1 MTEQLK
7 SEFTTNTSSDEISK
21 MDVSV
26 GPGLRSKVEAYIA
39 ELDGISID
47 DLRDKK
53 DNLWCL
59 MQEFH
64 NHRADG
70 FKILVE
76 HKIEYA
82 AISELLAI
90 RIENELADET
100 SAQSKESMYKKLLED
115 SEKMKAEA
123 AERAAQHQAE
133 IDAINAKIQM
143 KERLANGLRGD
154 ASGAFDKPID
164 PIVDYPQT
172 TRVEETAEHV
182 DATNEVEPEE
192 DYILLQTGER
202 VRPSDFKSE
211 EDFERALGKGI
222 IVSSDN
228 IPAEPS
234 GAGSTVAS
242 QEEVKPRVVEQP
254 TPEAKAVDDDE
265 PKIEQAAKID
275 TSQRSAEVDPVIIK
289 DALMERSRDTIQTA
303 ELHGGKFG
311 QMVERI
317 KEHPK
322 LTTFASVIGMVA
334 VGWGLQGL
342 SGGSEEMKV
351 SQEELRVLEEELFIG
366 EKLTSEN
373 YTSAGLKAAIDG
385 DVELALTDMAG
396 EEYQFMVPKKNA
408 DGSDVTDNTGGKV
421 MESSPLRVNAS
432 LETAADDTYIYLDA
446 YASSEDIVSFKDGK
460 AVIDRSGIMP
470 NISIDVDGTGVTPF
484 DYGGVDGK
492 IPEGEHRDR
501 IKEFLRGDDD
511 NSEEDEGRIR
521 RNFINNGVAAIAKS
535 AIDSPEYREKMH
547 SALDSYLTESS
558 AVDAAKQE
566 FAEATGL
573 EADKIEIELVGDYP
587 DGVELFNIPPS
598 PLQEAFVKS
607 ETASVSGITEFKEN
621 NVEAES

>member
-7 SEFTTNTSSDEISK
+7 SEFTTDTSSDKIGE
-21 MDVSV
+21 MDISV
-26 GPGLRSKVEAYIA
+26 GPELRSKVEERKA

-47 DLRDKK
+47 DLRYLK
-53 DNLWCL
+53 DDVLCL
-59 MQEFH
+59 MEEFH
-64 NHRADG
+64 KLGIKVLA
-70 FKILVE
+70 K
-76 HKIEYA
+76 HKIEHA
-82 AISELLAI
+82 AISELMAI
-90 RIENELADET
+90 LTENQLADER
-100 SAQSKESMYKKLLED
+100 SAESEEIVGKKLLEN
-115 SEKMKAEA
+115 SEKLKAEA
-123 AERAAQHQAE
+123 AEVAAQYQAE
-133 IDAINAKIQM
+133 IQKN
-143 KERLANGLRGD
+143 ERLAKSLLGD
-154 ASGAFDKPID
+154 ALGAFDKPID
-164 PIVDYPQT
+164 PIADYPQT

-182 DATNEVEPEE
+182 DATNEVEPEKV
-192 DYILLQTGER
+192 YTLLQTDES
-202 VRPSDFKSE
+202 VRRSDFRSK
-211 EDFERALGKGI
+211 EDFERALNKGI

-275 TSQRSAEVDPVIIK
+275 TSQRSAEDDQNSIK
-289 DALMERSRDTIQTA
+289 NALMEYSRGTIQTA
-303 ELHGGKFG
+303 ELHGSKFG

-317 KEHPK
+317 REHPK
-322 LTTFASVIGMVA
+322 VTTTTFAAIGA
-334 VGWGLQGL
+334 AALVGGVSIWQGL
-342 SGGSEEMKV
+342 SGGSEEIKV

-373 YTSAGLKAAIDG
+373 YTSTGLKAAIDG
-385 DVELALTDMAG
+385 DVELALTDTAG

-408 DGSDVTDNTGGKV
+408 DGSDVTDNTGGLV
-421 MESSPLRVNAS
+421 SESSPLRVNAS

-484 DYGGVDGK
+484 DYGGVDGQ